1 MIFLTRG
8 NGQYTAATLACR
20 RSHITLKVLQRMKL
34 TILLLTA
41 VFLQVSANGISQNI
55 NLRVK
60 DASLEQVFKLIEQ
73 QTGYGFLYTTKTMQ
87 GAEKV
92 SLNWKNIPLKQA
104 LQQLLRNQGMG
115 YSIPAG
121 GNTIVIRKQ
130 GRVTEPA
137 LVLGLRPTA
146 IAPPVQ
152 QFVEI
157 KGIVKSEDSGEPLIG
172 ATVTV
177 KGTKTATLTDIKG
190 EFSINASPGTILVI
204 TYVGFVEKE
213 IAVKKSDFYEVKLA
227 TSPSSV
233 NETVVTGVYVRP
245 KSNFTGA
252 SSSFTSEDIARV
264 SNSNVL
270 SALQSLD
277 PSFQLMENLNLGSN
291 PNVLPDVVLRS
302 GNSLVDLG
310 GSSTVPFDYANGAN
324 TPLFILDGFEVPLQR
339 INDLDMN
346 RIAKVD
352 ILKDAA
358 ATSIYGSR
366 AANGVIVIE
375 TVRPKEGKLRVSY
388 IGNISAE
395 IPDLSSY
402 NLLNAREKFDLENV
416 INAYSFYDWNFRDE
430 QLGFFYN
437 QRLAAIERGVNT
449 DWISQPVQT
458 GIGTKHAIYVEG
470 GANDALYGV
479 NLTYNRITGAMKGSD
494 RQLISGNTFLS
505 YRVKKFQ
512 FRNDLTINANVANNS
527 PYGSFTQY
535 TRLNPYWTPYDSV
548 GNLKVYLEDI
558 RDNLGNRLTNFDQYD
573 NLDGWPVGR
582 PTNPLYN
589 ASLNIVD
596 KKTYQN
602 LVNNFST
609 QWQAAQ
615 WLRFTGRFAYQYQ
628 ADESDIFL
636 PAQHTSFVSRPTFEK
651 GSYTKGYG
659 KKQSMEGM
667 ITADM
672 NKLVGRHQFFG
683 TLGANIQQLK
693 YNTETFRVEGFP
705 NPRLDQ
711 LVLGNRFPQDSK
723 PTGTESLTRLFGLLS
738 NVSYSYD
745 NRYLL
750 DFSFRTD
757 GSSQFGS
764 LRRFAPFWST
774 GAGWN
779 IHNEAFV
786 KDLEFVDRLKLR
798 YSFGYTGSQNFESY
812 KAISTS
818 QYYTSSD
825 YRGVIGTYLLGFGND
840 ALAWQKTAKSNFGA
854 DITLFKKLD
863 ITGNYFI
870 EKTQGSIATIS
881 TAPSTGF
888 VSYAENMGDVVGRG
902 WELYLRYN
910 ILNNNAKRNNLSVFA
925 NLFSVRNKIEKVSS
939 TIAAMNA
946 RADTARSSRPI
957 TRYAEGQSTSAIWAV
972 PSLGI
977 DPATGYEI
985 FVKRDGSL
993 SNIYD
998 PRDQVIIGDSRP
1010 KLEGT
1015 FGTNLELNGIGF
1027 NVFFRFRY
1035 GGQAYNQTL
1044 VERVENVAV
1053 AYYNVD
1059 RRVYEDRWRQ
1069 PGDVT
1074 FFKGLIDYAGFAITE
1089 PTYTTSR
1096 FVQDD
1101 NLMAL
1106 ENLTMYYRFSNALN
1120 KKLGLEN
1127 TRISF
1132 FTSDVFRVS
1141 SIRRERGLD
1150 YPFAK
1155 TFSLQIQTSF

>member
-1 MIFLTRG
+1 MIFLTRV
-8 NGQYTAATLACR
+8 NGHDIAGAPVCLKGC
-20 RSHITLKVLQRMKL
+20 ITLKVLRRMKL

-41 VFLQVSANGISQNI
+41 FFLQVSAKGISQNV
-55 NLRVK
+55 NLQVK
-60 DASLEQVFKLIEQ
+60 DASLEQVFKLIER
-73 QTGYGFLYTTKTMQ
+73 QTGYGFLYTAKTLQ
-87 GAEKV
+87 GSEKV
-92 SLNWKNIPLKQA
+92 NLSVKNTPLKQV
-104 LQQLLRNQGMG
+104 LQQLLYSQGMTF
-115 YSIPAG
+115 SMPPG
-121 GNTIVIRKQ
+121 GKTIVVKKQ
-130 GRVTEPA
+130 GSIANRAPLPGAPA
-137 LVLGLRPTA
+137 TA
-146 IAPPVQ
+146 VAPPVLQ
-152 QFVEI
+152 LVEI
-157 KGIVKSEDSGEPLIG
+157 KGVVKSEDSGEPLVG
-172 ATVTV
+172 ATITV
-177 KGTKTATLTDIKG
+177 KGTKTATLTDAKG
-190 EFSINASPGTILVI
+190 EFSINAGPGTALVI
-204 TYVGFVEKE
+204 TYVGYVDKE
-213 IAVKKSDFYEVKLA
+213 ITVKRSDFYEIKLA
-227 TSPSSV
+227 TSPTSV

-252 SSSFTSEDIARV
+252 SNSFSAEDIAKV
-264 SNSNVL
+264 SNSNIL
-270 SALQSLD
+270 NALQSLD

-375 TVRPKEGKLRVSY
+375 TVRPKEGKLRFTY
-388 IGNISAE
+388 IGNISVEA
-395 IPDLSSY
+395 PDLSSY
-402 NLLNAREKFDLENV
+402 NLLNAREKFDLENKM
-416 INAYSFYDWNFRDE
+416 NAYSFYGWNFRDE

-437 QRLAAIERGVNT
+437 QRLAAIEKGVNT

-479 NLTYNRITGAMKGSD
+479 NLTYNKITGAMKGSD
-494 RQLISGNTFLS
+494 RQLLSGNTFLS

-512 FRNDLTINANVANNS
+512 FRNDLTINANTANNS

-548 GNLKVYLEDI
+548 GNLKVYLEDV
-558 RDNLGNRLTNFDQYD
+558 RDNTGTRLTNFDQYD

-582 PTNPLYN
+582 ATNPLYN

-596 KKTYQN
+596 KRTYQN

-667 ITADM
+667 LTADM
-672 NKLVGRHQFFG
+672 NKLIGQHQFFATVG
-683 TLGANIQQLK
+683 TNIQQTK
-693 YNTETFRVEGFP
+693 YHTESFRVEGFP

-723 PTGTESLTRLFGLLS
+723 PTGTESVTRLLGLLS
-738 NVSYSYD
+738 NISYSYD

-757 GSSQFGS
+757 GSSQFGT
-764 LRRFAPFWST
+764 LRRFAPFWSA

-779 IHNEAFV
+779 LHNEQVV
-786 KDLEFVDRLKLR
+786 KDLGFVDRFKLR

-825 YRGVIGTYLLGFGND
+825 YRGIIGTYLLGFGND

-854 DITLFKKLD
+854 DITLFKKID
-863 ITGNYFI
+863 ITGNYFV

-888 VSYAENMGDVVGRG
+888 TSYAENMGDVIGRG

-910 ILNNNAKRNNLSVFA
+910 IINDNVKRNNLSLFA

-972 PSLGI
+972 PSKGI
-977 DPATGYEI
+977 DPSTGYEI

-998 PRDQVIIGDSRP
+998 PRDQVIVGDSRA
-1010 KLEGT
+1010 KIEGT

-1044 VERVENVAV
+1044 VERVENVAA

-1059 RRVYEDRWRQ
+1059 RRVYEERWQ
-1069 PGDVT
+1069 KPGDIT
-1074 FFKGLIDYAGFAITE
+1074 FFKGLIDNAGIAITE

-1132 FTSDVFRVS
+1132 FTSDVFRLS